1 MVEEGQE
8 GDRGMMALALGLGR
22 GRALAAVA
30 ATVLVCLACL
40 ATLAVWLAGSR
51 LVFPNPHPHYC
62 PRPSGWIRLAARNR
76 LGLLAPLFLWS
87 SVL

>member
-1 MVEEGQE
+1 MVREGQE

-22 GRALAAVA
+22 GRCCGSYCP
-30 ATVLVCLACL
+30 VCLACL

-62 PRPSGWIRLAARNR
+62 PRRSGWIRLAGRNR
-76 LGLLAPLFLWS
+76 LGLLVPLFLWS